1 MARTASAGWIAGV
14 DEVGRG
20 PLAGPVVAAAVIL
33 DPHRAIR
40 GLADSKQLTAR
51 RREELAGQ
59 VRERALACS
68 IACADVWEIDRLN
81 IFRATLLAMRRAVL
95 GLGLEPEEVWV
106 DGTHTPAGG
115 WHGRAVPQGDRL
127 HPQISAASIVAKVA
141 RDHQMR
147 RLASHY
153 PGYGF
158 ERHKGYGTAAHLAAL
173 RRLGP
178 TMHHRRSFAPVRAL
192 LGGPA

>member
-1 MARTASAGWIAGV
+1 MARCAPAGWVAGV

-33 DPHRAIR
+33 DPQRTIR
-40 GLADSKQLTAR
+40 GLTDSKLLTAS
-51 RREELAGQ
+51 RREVLAAR
-59 VRERALACS
+59 VRDRALACS

-127 HPQISAASIVAKVA
+127 HRAISAASIVAKVA

-147 RLASHY
+147 RLAVHY
-153 PGYGF
+153 PDYGF
-158 ERHKGYGTAAHLAAL
+158 DQHKGYGTPAHLAAL

-178 TMHHRRSFAPVRAL
+178 TAHHRRSFAPVRAL
-192 LGGPA
+192 LDVPA